1 MRTYPINHVAALEL
15 AVLNQHDQVPG
26 MAGLG
31 DDLSDASDQIA
42 AAEQQY
48 ASDESA
54 AQSAGVYD
62 SRALNF
68 KAALE
73 NINRAQALWSEWQAS
88 PDNVTAGYNLTNIVA
103 NLNAAYGYLAPVEAM
118 LNQQQQAPAVA
129 AAQPA
134 SEYTYSSPEFVGPPA
149 PNVKAQPP
157 VQVTVSVGGAV
168 VPPPG
173 ATSGTWT
180 TPGGTVAPQYAA
192 IVQNNPSV
200 ALVPQTGTT
209 PVPVTNQNMQSLMSL
224 LTQGANAF
232 TSSQILSV
240 LAHASLQAPLCTCLM
255 RRSAKSSRRPR
266 LRIGGSRREL
276 AWLY

>member
-1 MRTYPINHVAALEL
+1 
-15 AVLNQHDQVPG
+15 
-26 MAGLG
+26 MATWL
-31 DDLSDASDQIA
+31 
-42 AAEQQY
+42 
-48 ASDESA
+48 
-54 AQSAGVYD
+54 
-62 SRALNF
+62 R
-68 KAALE
+68 
-73 NINRAQALWSEWQAS
+73 
-88 PDNVTAGYNLTNIVA
+88 
-103 NLNAAYGYLAPVEAM
+103 VEAM

-168 VPPPG
+168 VLPPG

-240 LAHASLQAPLCTCLM
+240 LAHA
-255 RRSAKSSRRPR
+255 KSSGAPVYVPHAAVGKVKPAAKASDWWIAAGVGLAVLGAMTVFALRRK
-266 LRIGGSRREL
+266 
-276 AWLY
+276 